1 MAENS
6 ATEAAERRKRQ
17 RFVASRRGEQCFWV
31 VIDGQRH
38 PLADLSLAGFA
49 MPASSPLPADLVF
62 EFVLQRA
69 NVPDEI
75 RGRARVVNHIQ
86 AAGGGQAGCLFE
98 ELDAAALERLE
109 DWLAAHVLMNASVP
123 INERDAARIVTGPSL
138 I

>member
-1 MAENS
+1 MADNS
-6 ATEAAERRKRQ
+6 ATEAAERRKTQ
-17 RFVASRRGEQCFWV
+17 RFIATRRGEQCFWV
-31 VIDGQRH
+31 IIDGQRH
-38 PLADLSLAGFA
+38 PLSDLSLSGFA
-49 MPASSPLPADLVF
+49 MPASSPLPAGKAF

-75 RGRARVVNHIQ
+75 RGFAKVVNHIQ
-86 AAGGGQAGCLFE
+86 GAGSGQAGCLFE
-98 ELDAAALERLE
+98 PLEPAAIERLE